1 MKISKIGLKK
11 EMEKEIKEMGTE
23 FKDLDTTPT
32 LTLDPFQAA
41 DKKETPA
48 VQLHGGSFFHSM
60 MPSIWDCSG
69 KERLYFRL
77 AISIKDCTSSR
88 GVWRMAA
95 ISTVTGG

>member
-1 MKISKIGLKK
+1 M
-11 EMEKEIKEMGTE
+11 
-23 FKDLDTTPT
+23 
-32 LTLDPFQAA
+32 
-41 DKKETPA
+41 
-48 VQLHGGSFFHSM
+48 QLHGGSFFHSM

>member
-1 MKISKIGLKK
+1 M
-11 EMEKEIKEMGTE
+11 
-23 FKDLDTTPT
+23 
-32 LTLDPFQAA
+32 
-41 DKKETPA
+41 
-48 VQLHGGSFFHSM
+48 QLHGGSFFHSR

-77 AISIKDCTSSR
+77 AISIKDCTYSR

>member
-1 MKISKIGLKK
+1 M
-11 EMEKEIKEMGTE
+11 
-23 FKDLDTTPT
+23 
-32 LTLDPFQAA
+32 
-41 DKKETPA
+41 
-48 VQLHGGSFFHSM
+48 QLHGGSFFNR

-95 ISTVTGG
+95 ISTVTGGNPAKAPW